1 MWVPV
6 KRSAE
11 DMFVDM
17 GEPAADPVG
26 QLAQAVQ
33 VHLSSFSSFLPDFNI
48 DIISNIGVLS
58 LFNLIC

>member
-17 GEPAADPVG
+17 GEPAADAPVG

-33 VHLSSFSSFLPDFNI
+33 VHLSSFSSFYFAR
-48 DIISNIGVLS
+48 
-58 LFNLIC
+58 FQY

>member
-17 GEPAADPVG
+17 GEPAQPTN

-33 VHLSSFSSFLPDFNI
+33 VHLSFFLLDINV
-48 DIISNIGVLS
+48 DIISNIRVLS
-58 LFNLIC
+58 LFDLIC